1 MPHVQLSAVIPV
13 RDRSGPRL
21 DNCLRSLRWQQAL
34 EPDTLEIV
42 ISDFGSAPEQ
52 AAALRELCDRYA
64 AQLVRVDTSETWNR
78 ARALNYG
85 IQHATGRYV
94 FCTDADMIFAPNF
107 AATLLD
113 IQAREQ
119 DRAFIVCHCRDLPE
133 RLAEQTWALEDFPE
147 LLAAAP
153 YRHATGT
160 GACQVARREFFERV
174 RGYDEG
180 FSFWGQED
188 NDMRFRA
195 GRAGLE
201 QVWVQAQT
209 AMLHQW
215 HPSERGKRPWR
226 KSLNDLRYH
235 LTKRVTVKNWRGWG
249 ERTRPVGLG

>member
-1 MPHVQLSAVIPV
+1 MQLSAVIPV

-21 DNCLRSLRWQQAL
+21 DNCLRSLRWQQL
-34 EPDTLEIV
+34 EPGALEIV
-42 ISDFGSAPEQ
+42 ITDYGSSAEQ
-52 AAALRELCDRYA
+52 AAALRDLCECYGVR
-64 AQLVRVDTSETWNR
+64 LVRVDANGVWNR

-85 IQHATGRYV
+85 IQQATGRYV

-107 AATLLD
+107 VQTLLD
-113 IQAREQ
+113 TQAAER
-119 DRAFIVCHCRDLPE
+119 DAAFVVCHCRDLPE
-133 RLAEQTWALEDFPE
+133 RLAEQTWTLEDFPQ

-153 YRHATGT
+153 FRKATGT

-195 GRAGLE
+195 GRAGLR
-201 QVWVQAQT
+201 QVWVQDQT

-215 HPSERGKRPWR
+215 HPSERGKQPLR
-226 KSLNDLRYH
+226 KSLNDVRFH

-249 ERTRPVGLG
+249 ERSRPLGLG